1 MVFAF
6 QLKTEKE
13 ILALAD
19 AEDPLPD
26 RATQQHLLDLYWT
39 YVHPHFPIVR
49 LAPPFSL
56 SSLLTPPS
64 QLYKVSFMRQYRH
77 SISNPNSTEP
87 STPAGSGK
95 VPIVLL
101 LSMFALAARYSD
113 LDPSRSDGK
122 YWTAGQDYLEKAKR
136 VLNYDYGSSKLVSV
150 QALLLMAYREIG
162 TGGMS
167 ASWLFTGMGRSSL

>member
-1 MVFAF
+1 
-6 QLKTEKE
+6 
-13 ILALAD
+13 
-19 AEDPLPD
+19 
-26 RATQQHLLDLYWT
+26 
-39 YVHPHFPIVR
+39 
-49 LAPPFSL
+49 
-56 SSLLTPPS
+56 
-64 QLYKVSFMRQYRH
+64 MRQYRH

-167 ASWLFTGMGRSSL
+167 ASWLFTGMGESPPRSLPRDHRR